1 MNKQSRTR
9 LRLGK
14 LSQSVLADI
23 LSSILEKGTFSEAQA
38 LINLKVSNE
47 NPLPD
52 WAVQGV
58 LLSKDLSPQ
67 ILRNLDMYN
76 CAAAIVC
83 RTWNKAWKDCHGARF
98 LKNELPVEL
107 STSFSEVCAKQ
118 GFCVQS
124 NHVGERSIVIR
135 RGNTLYNVN
144 NATSSR
150 PTFDEIVDINEL
162 HSVRYYE
169 RATVASNSH
178 SVYASTSSTV
188 YKICGGIKGEVN
200 ALPDISGLRVSKHYE
215 CVRIR
220 QLLCIPMLN
229 QVLVLICDSDGGID
243 HVRVFDEDLNY
254 LYSFAESEKD
264 CQGMAFIDNRIYL
277 CLTDCDTI
285 ERYSIG
291 ENGRFFEDPCSF
303 AEGGEGWSQPLAITS
318 AEVNGTRLFY
328 LIERRTN
335 ENRLEDEEF
344 KEDRGQCLIV
354 LDQDFNVLHRTR
366 FLQNEEFFSGDIAIH
381 DNCIFCTTEEQKCDE
396 KVHNL
401 RIFRVASSEI
411 E

>member
-1 MNKQSRTR
+1 MP
-9 LRLGK
+9 
-14 LSQSVLADI
+14 QSVLADL

-67 ILRNLDMYN
+67 ILRHLDMYN
-76 CAAAIVC
+76 CAAAVVC
-83 RTWNKAWKDCHGARF
+83 STWNKAWKGCHRARF
-98 LKNELPVEL
+98 LRNELPVQL
-107 STSFSEVCAKQ
+107 STSFSDQGPTKKQ
-118 GFCVQS
+118 GFCVKS
-124 NHVGERSIVIR
+124 NSAGERSIVIR
-135 RGNTLYNVN
+135 RANKLYNVV

-150 PTFDEIVDINEL
+150 PTFDEIVDIKEL
-162 HSVRYYE
+162 CSVRYYE

-178 SVYASTSSTV
+178 SVYASTFSSV
-188 YKICGGIKGEVN
+188 YKVCGGLKWEVN
-200 ALPDISGLRVSKHYE
+200 ALPDISALRVSKHYE

-229 QVLVLICDSDGGID
+229 QVLVLICDSDGGMD

-254 LYSFAESEKD
+254 LYSLADGEKD
-264 CQGMAFIDNRIYL
+264 CQGMAFIDNRLYL

-291 ENGRFFEDPCSF
+291 ENVRFFRDACGVCE
-303 AEGGEGWSQPLAITS
+303 AAGGWTQPLAITS
-318 AEVNGTRLFY
+318 AKVNGRRLFY
-328 LIERRTN
+328 LVEKRTN
-335 ENRLEDEEF
+335 ENRPEDEEL

-354 LDQDFNVLHRTR
+354 MDESFNVLHRTK
-366 FLQNEEFFSGDIAIH
+366 FLQGEEFFSGDIDIH
-381 DNCIFCTTEEQKCDE
+381 DNCIFCTTEENKGGG
-396 KVHNL
+396 KVRNL
-401 RIFRVASSEI
+401 RLFRVAS
-411 E
+411 